1 MPGSKKKKSAS
12 FFNLDRLLL
21 IRSPYNEEQ
30 LARIRMDILVAMK
43 ERHFDHYLQQMY
55 KFRDE
60 ANKVL
65 ADDALISDD
74 DYWTRPGGLC
84 EKPYWE
90 LESPELW
97 KEYRSKIRA
106 TSGTVAISTSLLSE
120 KYVEQLIGTAEWMT
134 IQQKILFKT
143 MIMTYFRTNPR
154 LWPVHLNMDFTFL
167 KTRKKMGHS
176 PVTPLERLKSLFK
189 SLLSGSGPFILK
201 ILQQI
206 NTANTSKIDGK
217 ISVSEITKDIFST
230 VPALTPEET
239 RLVTS
244 SFAIAPSYLSPEYY
258 NEKVLGSAS
267 IAETHQTYSDE
278 FQQKAVIK
286 FIKPIYAYYFLC
298 EINFLVAD
306 AWKAIAQF
314 SHGNNIHMKQ
324 CRKLLLFFIKEFIKE
339 FDYYGEFVNTTIG
352 YKYYNQP
359 SQHVSSIVAL
369 DCKVNPFPV
378 LVLSFVEGR
387 SVDSWMDAEHITR
400 AELESI
406 YRDTD
411 NLVRLWF
418 KNTLWGSGFFH
429 ADLHPGNLIRTKNGV
444 SVIDFGSCGI
454 LNKEERCAM
463 VTAMVI
469 SGQFVNMDRAQ
480 HKSKEGREAYQTNL
494 NVGEQFVT
502 AIWNV
507 CHVKNPSPVHL
518 KEVAQKI
525 VNLRFGNPDGGL
537 NFSTLFLD
545 IIQYSDDIG
554 LCTNS
559 AVLLFGRACAYVGS
573 LMKRIEGRCA
583 DKKVCPQWGVDGIIT
598 SNMIR
603 NPMQLVNFY
612 RKGSVC

>member
-1 MPGSKKKKSAS
+1 MPQKKKTSVS
-12 FFNLDRLLL
+12 FLDRMLL
-21 IRSPYNEEQ
+21 IRAPYNESK
-30 LARIRMDILVAMK
+30 LAKVRMDILVDMK
-43 ERHFDHYLQQMY
+43 ERQFDHYLKQMHL
-55 KFRDE
+55 FREE

-74 DYWTRPGGLC
+74 DYWTRPGGFC
-84 EKPYWE
+84 EHPYWKN
-90 LESPELW
+90 ESPKLW
-97 KEYRSKIRA
+97 DEYRSKINA
-106 TSGTVAISTSLLSE
+106 TSGSVAVSTALLSE
-120 KYVEQLIGTAEWMT
+120 RYVEQLIGTAEWMT

-143 MIMTYFRTNPR
+143 MIMTYFRSNPR

-167 KTRKKMGHS
+167 KTREKAQNA
-176 PVTPLERLKSLFK
+176 PINTLERVKSLFR

-206 NTANTSKIDGK
+206 NTSNNSKIDGK
-217 ISVSEITKDIFST
+217 ISVSDVTKDIFSM

-239 RLVTS
+239 KLVTQ
-244 SFAIAPSYLSPEYY
+244 SFSIAPSYITPPYY

-306 AWKAIAQF
+306 AWKAIAKY
-314 SHGNNIHMKQ
+314 SRGNNIHMKQ
-324 CRKLLLFFIKEFIKE
+324 CRKLMLFFIKEFIKE
-339 FDYYGEFVNTTIG
+339 FDYYGEFVNTTVG

-369 DCKVNPFPV
+369 GCQINPFPV
-378 LVLSFVEGR
+378 LILSFVEGR
-387 SVDSWMDAEHITR
+387 SIDSWMDDENITR
-400 AELESI
+400 AELENI

-411 NLVRLWF
+411 NLVRIWF

-429 ADLHPGNLIRTKNGV
+429 ADLHPGNLIRSKHDVN
-444 SVIDFGSCGI
+444 VIDFGSCGI

-469 SGQFVNMDRAQ
+469 SGQFINMDRER
-480 HKSKEGREAYQTNL
+480 HKTEEGREAYRMNL
-494 NVGEQFVT
+494 QVGERFVT

-507 CHVKNPSPVHL
+507 CHVKNFSQTHL
-518 KEVAQKI
+518 KDVARKI
-525 VNLRFGNPDGGL
+525 IDLRFGDPNGGL
-537 NFSTLFLD
+537 IFSTLFLD

-573 LMKRIEGRCA
+573 LMKRIEDRCG
-583 DKKVCPQWGVDGIIT
+583 DKKVCPIWGVDGIIQ

-603 NPMQLVNFY
+603 NPMQMVNFY